1 SQVAIIDIEQSSP
14 SQPHHLPIQQAAELN
29 HWMTIDVKD
38 EETALTTANKHST
51 IDTPTALLNLLG
63 ELKSKL
69 GITLTHRPRLSSVY
83 FIYLCAV
90 HLLTIYLL
98 FIRHC

>member
-1 SQVAIIDIEQSSP
+1 
-14 SQPHHLPIQQAAELN
+14 
-29 HWMTIDVKD
+29 
-38 EETALTTANKHST
+38 
-51 IDTPTALLNLLG
+51 
-63 ELKSKL
+63 KL